1 MSRDA
6 VAGERPRYSSGI
18 FASVRLRSKI
28 LLAFGLVTSLFAI
41 NMAVIAFAY
50 EKISEGRK
58 SFRAS
63 TEVADLARE
72 LDRDMTTY
80 QLRIRHFALSGEERD
95 ANASL
100 EAQAAAKAS
109 VGRLQAQGGH
119 IAGVSELPSKL
130 DEFAKLLERMIALK
144 AENAAITSNQ
154 LYRAATILKLKFKS
168 LSDLANTQG
177 QPDLTNAV
185 TEAMTQFTATNANVS
200 VFSVR
205 PDPAEEAGVLAR
217 TAFIQRTVAGL
228 SGGDKGFGDKTA
240 EIASLLG
247 GYREAAAKLFGN
259 SKTVGLLVKQMDA
272 FVDSLIQTTGGIKQA
287 SQQRLE
293 QIEKESD
300 EVESNGEVIVGAL
313 TAVQLALTVILA
325 LMVGRGIAR
334 PLVALCG
341 AMAELAEGRFD
352 AVLPGLGRK
361 DEIGQMAGAV
371 EAFKAK
377 AIAKAQ
383 RDAADQ
389 EEKTQVAAAA
399 RRSELI
405 GFADQFEHA
414 VGDIVASVSTAAVD
428 LEGAAGVMTRTVD
441 ATGELSRRAAGT
453 SEIASENMQTV
464 AAATEELSASVTE
477 IGRQGRESSTIAE
490 QAVEQARRADSHI
503 GKLSSAAE
511 RIGSVVKLITAIAEQ
526 TNLLAL
532 NATIEAARAGD
543 AGRGF
548 AVVASE
554 VKMLASQTAR
564 ATDEIAA
571 HISEMQGATRE
582 AVGATAEI
590 TETITRI
597 SRIAS
602 TIAGSVHDQETAT
615 REIAQNVQHV
625 AGGMRDVSTNI
636 TQVSEG
642 AAESGAASNEVLA
655 SASILSSESG
665 RLRQELDRFMANIRA
680 A

>member
-6 VAGERPRYSSGI
+6 VAVERPRYSSGI
-18 FASVRLRSKI
+18 FTGVRLRSKI
-28 LLAFGLVTSLFAI
+28 LLAFGFVTSLFAI

-50 EKISEGRK
+50 EKINQGRK
-58 SFRAS
+58 SFRTS

-100 EAQAAAKAS
+100 EAQAAAKSA
-109 VGRLQAQGGH
+109 VGRLQAQSGR

-130 DEFAKLLERMIALK
+130 EEFARLLERMIALK

-168 LSDLANTQG
+168 LSDLANSQR
-177 QPDLTNAV
+177 QPDVSNAV
-185 TEAMTQFTATNANVS
+185 AEAMTQFTATNANVS
-200 VFSVR
+200 VFSAR
-205 PDPAEEAGVLAR
+205 PDPTEEAGVLAR

-228 SGGDKGFGDKTA
+228 SATDKEFGDKAA
-240 EIASLLG
+240 EVASLLG

-259 SKTVGLLVKQMDA
+259 SKTISLLVKQMDA
-272 FVDSLIQTTGGIKQA
+272 FVDSLIQTTAGIKQA

-293 QIEKESD
+293 QIEKEAD
-300 EVESNGEVIVGAL
+300 DVESNGEAIVGAL
-313 TAVQLALTVILA
+313 MAVQLALTIILA
-325 LMVGRGIAR
+325 LMVGRGISR

-341 AMAELAEGRFD
+341 AMAELAEGRFEV
-352 AVLPGLGRK
+352 VLPGLGRK

-383 RDAADQ
+383 LDAADQ
-389 EEKTQVAAAA
+389 EEKARLAAAT

-441 ATGELSRRAAGT
+441 ATGELSRQAAGT

-511 RIGSVVKLITAIAEQ
+511 QIGHVVKLITAIAEQ

-532 NATIEAARAGD
+532 NATIEAARAGE

-571 HISEMQGATRE
+571 HIAEMQGATRE

-615 REIAQNVQHV
+615 REIARNVQHV
-625 AGGMRDVSTNI
+625 AGGMRDVSRNI
-636 TQVSEG
+636 TQVSQG

-655 SASILSSESG
+655 SASVLSSESS